1 MGAAEWTQG
10 FEFGIFPFLLLK
22 IVNATVADV
31 VFAAARLKNYVEI
44 TQTDWTVKLVLFLFS
59 RYSWIKVSIINI
71 IYIVL
76 RFK

>member
-1 MGAAEWTQG
+1 MGATKWTQG
-10 FEFGIFPFLLLK
+10 FEFGILPFLLLK

-31 VFAAARLKNYVEI
+31 VFAATRLKNYVEI

-76 RFK
+76 